1 MEYTR
6 DELLLKEVI
15 EEMGLVWDETAGD
28 ITVNGVSAVELLNSG
43 SIFED
48 KNFYLMNPIEQVKVS
63 RFMLDDELVLVA

>member
-1 MEYTR
+1 MDIGYTR

-48 KNFYLMNPIEQVKVS
+48 KNFYLMNI
-63 RFMLDDELVLVA
+63 